1 VARNLVAYLM
11 PIDRRQGGFLVV
23 EREDRAVA

>member
-1 VARNLVAYLM
+1 VAYLM
-11 PIDRRQGGFLVV
+11 AIDRRQGGFLVV